1 MNRSILI
8 LAAHP
13 DDEVLGIGGT
23 IARHA
28 ALGDS
33 VHIVIAAEGATSR
46 DAVRDVQSR
55 QAEIDE
61 LQSAS
66 HKAAAELGALS
77 VRFLGC
83 PDNRSDSIDR
93 LELTKA
99 IECVV
104 SEVQP
109 HTIYVHH
116 CGDVNI
122 DHRRLH
128 EAAFTACRPQ
138 PGHPVKRILSFETAS
153 STEWTPPG
161 SLPPFLPNVFINIE
175 AYWPQK
181 KAALQ
186 AYQQEMQDWP
196 NSRSIAAIEHFNRWR
211 GASVGVGMAE
221 AFMLLRE
228 VVNA

>member
-1 MNRSILI
+1 MTKSILI

-46 DAVRDVQSR
+46 DAVRDIQSR
-55 QAEIDE
+55 QAELDE

-66 HKAAAELGALS
+66 RKAAAELGAMS
-77 VRFLGC
+77 VRFLGF
-83 PDNRSDSIDR
+83 PDNRCDSIDR
-93 LELTKA
+93 LDLAKA
-99 IECVV
+99 LEGVV
-104 SEVQP
+104 SELQP

-138 PGHPVKRILSFETAS
+138 PGHSVKRILSFETVS

-161 SLPPFLPNVFINIE
+161 SHAPFLPNVFIDIE
-175 AYWPQK
+175 DYWPQK
-181 KAALQ
+181 RTALEV
-186 AYQQEMQDWP
+186 YQQEMHAWP
-196 NSRSIAAIEHFNRWR
+196 HVRSIAAVEHLGRWR